1 MRATYLACEYRKVW
15 FSQAVDYFNG
25 NVVYCD
31 KCISIPYGED
41 MQQFIIVLHAGI
53 KAKQDNAI
61 YNKQLFLS
69 GGEATVTIDTG
80 VPNDTA
86 FITFKTLDG
95 NEVLSITNLKS
106 VVILMKILR
115 NILPIGAFIEENH
128 LNIASAFI
136 ECVKTCTD
144 IDRTQFS
151 TIKSETFVT
160 EEILKKN
167 PLLERHK
174 VQHLLMIN
182 KIDFSCIANLIIG
195 VKSLNSF
202 LNASIGF
209 AKNKD
214 PASSTNQEL
223 PIASNFGNEKD
234 TNVEELQNTSIVN
247 SNVQQNQMTLKQM
260 TIPIIAVQNPPSYQS
275 YVLVKAV
282 GPTPPISLMQESE

>member
-1 MRATYLACEYRKVW
+1 
-15 FSQAVDYFNG
+15 
-25 NVVYCD
+25 
-31 KCISIPYGED
+31 
-41 MQQFIIVLHAGI
+41 
-53 KAKQDNAI
+53 
-61 YNKQLFLS
+61 
-69 GGEATVTIDTG
+69 
-80 VPNDTA
+80 
-86 FITFKTLDG
+86 
-95 NEVLSITNLKS
+95 
-106 VVILMKILR
+106 
-115 NILPIGAFIEENH
+115 
-128 LNIASAFI
+128 
-136 ECVKTCTD
+136 
-144 IDRTQFS
+144 
-151 TIKSETFVT
+151 
-160 EEILKKN
+160 
-167 PLLERHK
+167 
-174 VQHLLMIN
+174 MIN
-182 KIDFSCIANLIIG
+182 KIDFSCIANLIIC

>member
-41 MQQFIIVLHAGI
+41 MQQLIIVLHDGI

-144 IDRTQFS
+144 IDRT
-151 TIKSETFVT
+151 
-160 EEILKKN
+160 
-167 PLLERHK
+167 
-174 VQHLLMIN
+174 
-182 KIDFSCIANLIIG
+182 
-195 VKSLNSF
+195 
-202 LNASIGF
+202 
-209 AKNKD
+209 
-214 PASSTNQEL
+214 
-223 PIASNFGNEKD
+223 
-234 TNVEELQNTSIVN
+234 
-247 SNVQQNQMTLKQM
+247 
-260 TIPIIAVQNPPSYQS
+260 
-275 YVLVKAV
+275 
-282 GPTPPISLMQESE
+282 